1 MVVEEEFLYN
11 EDGKTFLVWDN
22 VAIIHPRRLMTYS
35 SSSKQLVDATGTNQQ
50 DEVATCGKRSRHDK
64 KRETQRE

>member
-11 EDGKTFLVWDN
+11 EDGKTFLVWGN
-22 VAIIHPRRLMTYS
+22 VATIHPRRLMTYS
-35 SSSKQLVDATGTNQQ
+35 SSSKQLGTNQQ